1 MTQQQDV
8 QMASLGDALDRVYGA
23 LVGMSPDG
31 IAGEDRARSLPLNE
45 PCFALH
51 RLESVFALSPFE
63 RDVVLLCAG
72 ASLETRFLSACAAE
86 HHDPAATWPT
96 FGLALS
102 VLDEPHWSA
111 ISRSRPTERSIA
123 PRPRFSTPTAAP
135 LPASAGIRPP
145 RPISR
150 PRDDYRAAAINL
162 RPRGGSQAMIGFAD
176 ARRGMTVVA

>member
-1 MTQQQDV
+1 MAMTQQQDV

-111 ISRSRPTERSIA
+111 ISRTRPLRYWRLIDVGD
-123 PRPRFSTPTAAP
+123 AP
-135 LPASAGIRPP
+135 LLHAALRIDERILQFLIGCLLYT
-145 RPISR
+145 SR
-150 PRDDYRAAAINL
+150 C
-162 RPRGGSQAMIGFAD
+162 
-176 ARRGMTVVA
+176 V